1 KELSNNAIEVVDFIN
16 NTVIADYEAFVE
28 TGEKYESTAGIMNEI
43 LEGFTERA
51 DSLDNTMHS
60 MADSILTITDSVEES
75 TQAISLSAS
84 NSTEIVG
91 EIQEIGEAM
100 DNNNQVTSKLSDSTR
115 KFINV

>member
-1 KELSNNAIEVVDFIN
+1 MS
-16 NTVIADYEAFVE
+16 
-28 TGEKYESTAGIMNEI
+28 I
-43 LEGFTERA
+43 LWDPMDCSLLGSSVHGVFTEKA

-100 DNNNQVTSKLSDSTR
+100 DNNNQVTNKLSDSTK